1 MNNTLSFFR
10 MDEKHLISMMNAALL
25 LYQQL
30 TVMLKSCAPHY
41 VEVLKTSISLIF
53 FAVAQLKMCPSDEKD
68 KIIKVTFARLKSTLW
83 EWIVDRKVIGGSV
96 FGGSL
101 PSHYFSGGWKA
112 KEELEVLVNVLDRC
126 FIVMVLDVSE

>member
-1 MNNTLSFFR
+1 

-25 LYQQL
+25 LYQRL
-30 TVMLKSCAPHY
+30 TVMLKSCTQHY
-41 VEVLKTSISLIF
+41 VEVLKTSISLIL

-68 KIIKVTFARLKSTLW
+68 KIIKVAFARLKGILW
-83 EWIVDRKVIGGSV
+83 EWIVDRKVIGGSM

-112 KEELEVLVNVLDRC
+112 KEELEVMLNAC
-126 FIVMVLDVSE
+126 FIITG